1 VRRDLSTRETGTGV
15 ESNTITPG
23 TAINLNL
30 SCVRLEV
37 CSSIFGSDTTLNC
50 KAALCDGVLR
60 QTKLRKSRTG
70 CDLYLGSD
78 DVKSRDFLCYRI
90 SKRMKLVYGKEFACD
105 GMFDLDARIDL
116 NKVMSSLLIN

>member
-1 VRRDLSTRETGTGV
+1 MRRDLSTRETGTGV
-15 ESNTITPG
+15 KSNTITAG

-37 CSSIFGSDTTLNC
+37 CSSIFGSDTALDC
-50 KAALCDGVLR
+50 EAAFCDRILR
-60 QTKLRKSRTG
+60 QTELRKSCTS
-70 CDLYLGSD
+70 CDMYLGSD

-90 SKRMKLVYGKEFACD
+90 SKRMQLVYGEVFACD

-116 NKVMSSLLIN
+116 DKVMSSLLIN